1 MSAWSFFLP
10 SAGKHVVPYLGEI
23 VVIGA
28 VGHVVP
34 YKVLHPLPEIL
45 DDDGTTGPAENSD
58 FDPCH
63 LLLELL

>member
-1 MSAWSFFLP
+1 M
-10 SAGKHVVPYLGEI
+10 VPYLGEI

-34 YKVLHPLPEIL
+34 HKVLHPLPEVL
-45 DDDGTTGPAENSD
+45 DDDGTTGPAEDSD